1 MDVSIR
7 EGDIINDAYKVERV
21 IGSGGM
27 AVVVAALDLRSPRR
41 VAIKV
46 LFRRAASSPEVLKRF
61 EREQQV
67 VRRLSGEHVARL
79 LDSGLHRNAPYMVME
94 YLQGSNLAE
103 TLRVQGPLPVEQAV
117 DYVLQACEAVAEAH
131 ALDIVHRDLKPGNLF
146 LTHRPDGSPCIKVL
160 DFGIAKILAAD
171 RAAEEST
178 LTKTTTV
185 MGSPFYMSPEQ
196 VISPRSV
203 GRSTDIWSLGVIL
216 YELLA
221 GKIPFAAKSPEKV
234 CSRVLNDPPDSLRA
248 QRPYCPEKLEEA
260 IVKCLQRQP
269 KNRHPDVAAFAFA
282 IAPFAS
288 EASRDAPARI
298 ASILANPNAA
308 AQLRDSSHD
317 LVASRD
323 ADEPPEAPTVYRPTP
338 RRSGSRKPILVVAFG
353 VAMLGIGFAGGF
365 LLRAKTSPP
374 PTVPEPMATTAAPVL
389 SVVTSL
395 PSASSE
401 PVAEPDL
408 SAVLA
413 QIPIEMDLD
422 DEAARAAAHK
432 RAELRR
438 KREREAAAASSSSSD
453 NAADASAPPADT
465 AVVPAVT
472 ASAPS
477 PSSTPATP
485 TPTTPSPSRPNPVR
499 SAPTGEPLTGP
510 DSPPAARSAAF

>member
-1 MDVSIR
+1 MDVPIR

-94 YLQGSNLAE
+94 YLQGSDLAE

-160 DFGIAKILAAD
+160 DFGIAKILAVD

-203 GRSTDIWSLGVIL
+203 GRPTDVWSLGVIL

-234 CSRVLNDPPDSLRA
+234 CSRVLTDPPDSLRA
-248 QRPYCPEKLEEA
+248 QRPDCPEKLEEA

-269 KNRHPDVAAFAFA
+269 RNRHADVAAFAAA

-288 EASRDAPARI
+288 EALRDASVRI
-298 ASILANPNAA
+298 ASILANPKAA
-308 AQLRDSSHD
+308 AELRDSSHD
-317 LVASRD
+317 LVAARD
-323 ADEPPEAPTVYRPTP
+323 IDEPPEAPTIYRPTA
-338 RRSGSRKPILVVAFG
+338 RASRSRKPILIAAFG
-353 VAMLGIGFAGGF
+353 LAMLGIGFAGGF
-365 LLRAKTSPP
+365 LLRARTPP
-374 PTVPEPMATTAAPVL
+374 PPNALEPMATSAAPIL
-389 SVVTSL
+389 SVVTLL
-395 PSASSE
+395 PSASSA
-401 PVAEPDL
+401 PAAEPDL

-413 QIPIEMDLD
+413 QIPVEMDLD
-422 DEAARAAAHK
+422 DEAARAAAQK

-438 KREREAAAASSSSSD
+438 KREREAAAASSADS
-453 NAADASAPPADT
+453 AADASAPPADT
-465 AVVPAVT
+465 AVVPTVT
-472 ASAPS
+472 ASAPP

-485 TPTTPSPSRPNPVR
+485 TPATPRPSRPNPVR
-499 SAPTGEPLTGP
+499 SAPTSEPIKVP
-510 DSPPAARSAAF
+510 DSPPAALSAAF